1 MLKTKV
7 HVIPHSHW
15 DKEWY
20 FTSSRSKIYLVKHI
34 KEVIETLETKDDFK
48 FFLMDG
54 QSSLVEDYLKYSPED
69 EDKLK
74 ALNLRVQESQSI
86 INNILSEYDAF
97 NIPFLSNWE
106 LIKFS

>member
-34 KEVIETLETKDDFK
+34 TEFI
-48 FFLMDG
+48 
-54 QSSLVEDYLKYSPED
+54 S
-69 EDKLK
+69 
-74 ALNLRVQESQSI
+74 
-86 INNILSEYDAF
+86 
-97 NIPFLSNWE
+97 
-106 LIKFS
+106 